1 MQDLNSDHCPVELT
15 RQNLIKTVWKEFEE
29 ILRNYSPL
37 CEILNENIDA
47 VLEDLSAAVKEALKA
62 SRLEFKCAEQTILP
76 VATEHYL
83 AYLGEKQ
90 TTEQVF

>member
-1 MQDLNSDHCPVELT
+1 MQDLNSDHCPVELI

-37 CEILNENIDA
+37 CEILNEDIDA

-62 SRLEFKCAEQTILP
+62 SRLELSVQNKQYYLLLP
-76 VATEHYL
+76 NIIW
-83 AYLGEKQ
+83 
-90 TTEQVF
+90 FI